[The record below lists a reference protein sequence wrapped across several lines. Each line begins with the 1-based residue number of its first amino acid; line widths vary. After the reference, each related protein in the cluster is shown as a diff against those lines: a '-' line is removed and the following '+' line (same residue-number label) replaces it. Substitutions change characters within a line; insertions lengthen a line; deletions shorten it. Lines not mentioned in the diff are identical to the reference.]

1 MTVKL
6 THQEIEQA
14 VASLTDWRL
23 VDGKLYRKFE
33 FDNFVSAFG
42 FMSKVAIRAEKI
54 DHHPEW
60 SNVYNTVEIYLTT
73 HEVSGLSARDLA
85 LADAINK
92 EAACE

>member
-6 THQEIEQA
+6 TNQEIEQA